1 MKVRFLLLF
10 LGAGSAA
17 IACADPLATKATLPT
32 IDDTAAVFALTGAPE
47 SAPTA
52 INITFPARR
61 DRHAERAVRRGVR
74 HSQRF
79 GVRLSSARGGSATL
93 TAGLQLATQPYDA
106 ITQAPTTGYND
117 TLPVFIKAGDVLLV
131 QSSSAQC
138 ATQGVQARTF
148 LYAKIV
154 IDTIFYDEAAPP
166 HTPRTIWYRMRNDP
180 NCGFVSFLDGIPK
193 S

>member
-1 MKVRFLLLF
+1 MKVRLLVLF
-10 LGAGSAA
+10 LGVGAGAF
-17 IACADPLATKATLPT
+17 ACADPLATTATLPT

-52 INITFPARR
+52 INITFP
-61 DRHAERAVRRGVR
+61 RAVITTPSENYDVVFDIR
-74 HSQRF
+74 HD
-79 GVRLSSARGGSATL
+79 SAFAYPPHAIGATL

-106 ITQAPTTGYND
+106 ITEAPTTGYND

-131 QSSSAQC
+131 QSTSSQC
-138 ATQGVQARTF
+138 VTQSVQARLF
-148 LYAKIV
+148 LYAKVV
-154 IDTIFYDEAAPP
+154 IDSIFYDGATAP

-180 NCGFVSFLDGIPK
+180 NCGFISFLDGIPT

>member
-1 MKVRFLLLF
+1 M
-10 LGAGSAA
+10 GAARRLPA
-17 IACADPLATKATLPT
+17 RDPFETKATLAT

-52 INITFPARR
+52 INITFP
-61 DRHAERAVRRGVR
+61 RAVIATPGENYDVVFDIRHDSAFAYPPHAIGVDAHGRRC
-74 HSQRF
+74 
-79 GVRLSSARGGSATL
+79 SSRP
-93 TAGLQLATQPYDA
+93 QPYDA
-106 ITQAPTTGYND
+106 ITQAPSTGYND

-131 QSSSAQC
+131 QSTSAQC

-148 LYAKIV
+148 LYAKMV
-154 IDTIFYDEAAPP
+154 IDSIFYDEATAP

-180 NCGFVSFLDGIPK
+180 NCGFLSFLDGIPT

>member
-1 MKVRFLLLF
+1 MKVRFLVLF
-10 LGAGSAA
+10 LGVGAA
-17 IACADPLATKATLPT
+17 AAACADPFKTKATLAT

-52 INITFPARR
+52 INITFP
-61 DRHAERAVRRGVR
+61 RAVIATPTEHYDVVFDIRND
-74 HSQRF
+74 
-79 GVRLSSARGGSATL
+79 SAFAYPPHAVGATL

-106 ITQAPTTGYND
+106 ITEAPTGGYDD

-131 QSSSAQC
+131 RSSSAQC
-138 ATQGVQARTF
+138 ATQPVQARTF
-148 LYAKIV
+148 LYAKVV
-154 IDTIFYDEAAPP
+154 IDSIFYDEATAP

-180 NCGFVSFLDGIPK
+180 NCGFVSFLDGIPT

>member
-1 MKVRFLLLF
+1 MKVRFLVLF
-10 LGAGSAA
+10 LGVGAGAF
-17 IACADPLATKATLPT
+17 ACADPFTTTATLPT

-52 INITFPARR
+52 INITFP
-61 DRHAERAVRRGVR
+61 RAVITTPTENYDVVFDIRHDSAFALPPHAVGV
-74 HSQRF
+74 
-79 GVRLSSARGGSATL
+79 AL
-93 TAGLQLATQPYDA
+93 TAGLQLATLPYDA
-106 ITQAPTTGYND
+106 ITEAPTSGYND

-154 IDTIFYDEAAPP
+154 IDSIFYDEATAP

-180 NCGFVSFLDGIPK
+180 NCGFISFLDGIPK

>member
-1 MKVRFLLLF
+1 MKVRFLVLL
-10 LGAGSAA
+10 LGMGAGAA
-17 IACADPLATKATLPT
+17 ACANPLATNATLAT
-32 IDDTAAVFALTGAPE
+32 IDDTAAVYALTGAPE

-52 INITFPARR
+52 INITFP
-61 DRHAERAVRRGVR
+61 RAVIATPSEQYDVVFDIR
-74 HSQRF
+74 HD
-79 GVRLSSARGGSATL
+79 SAFAYPPHAIGASL

-106 ITQAPTTGYND
+106 ITAAPTTGYDD
-117 TLPVFIKAGDVLLV
+117 TLPRFIKAGDVLLV
-131 QSSSAQC
+131 QSTSAQC
-138 ATQGVQARTF
+138 STQSVQARTF

-154 IDTIFYDEAAPP
+154 IDSIFYDEAAPP

>member
-1 MKVRFLLLF
+1 MKVRFLVLV
-10 LGAGSAA
+10 LGVGAA
-17 IACADPLATKATLPT
+17 AAACADPFKTTATLAT
-32 IDDTAAVFALTGAPE
+32 IDDTAAVFALTGAPK

-52 INITFPARR
+52 INITFP
-61 DRHAERAVRRGVR
+61 RAVIATPGEKYDVVFDIRHDSAFAYPPHAVGV
-74 HSQRF
+74 
-79 GVRLSSARGGSATL
+79 TL
-93 TAGLQLATQPYDA
+93 TAGLQLATEPYDA

-154 IDTIFYDEAAPP
+154 IDSIFYDEATSP

-180 NCGFVSFLDGIPK
+180 NCGFVSFLDGVPTT
-193 S
+193 

>member
-1 MKVRFLLLF
+1 MKVRFLVLF
-10 LGAGSAA
+10 LGVGAGAF
-17 IACADPLATKATLPT
+17 ACADPFTTTATLPT

-52 INITFPARR
+52 INIAFP
-61 DRHAERAVRRGVR
+61 RAVITTPTENYDVVFDIRHDSAFALPPHAVGV
-74 HSQRF
+74 
-79 GVRLSSARGGSATL
+79 AL
-93 TAGLQLATQPYDA
+93 TAGLQLATLPYDA
-106 ITQAPTTGYND
+106 ITEAPTSGYND

-138 ATQGVQARTF
+138 ATQSVQARTF

-154 IDTIFYDEAAPP
+154 IDSIFYDEATAP

-180 NCGFVSFLDGIPK
+180 NCGFISFLDGIPK